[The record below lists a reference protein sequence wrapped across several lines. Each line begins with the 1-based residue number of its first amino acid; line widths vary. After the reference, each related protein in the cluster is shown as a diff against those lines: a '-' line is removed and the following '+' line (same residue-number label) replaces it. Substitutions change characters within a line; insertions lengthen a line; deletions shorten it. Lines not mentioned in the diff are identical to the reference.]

1 MTWQLTSFACLV
13 GVLVCGGLWYER
25 TRPSAK
31 IVAMV
36 AALAALAVAG
46 RVVLA
51 PIPNVVA
58 TTDIVLFTGYAIG
71 GAPGFAV
78 GALAALVSNF
88 WLGQGP
94 WTPWQ
99 MGGWGMVGIGG
110 AALAGASGRKLGRFG
125 LAFWC
130 GFAGLA
136 YGALLDL
143 SVMVTY
149 GGEQSLDRYLALAA
163 RGLPFNIAHAAGNVA
178 FALLA
183 GPALVRMLL
192 RFRERIEVRW
202 QPAPPAIGRGLQAG
216 AGMLL
221 IALASAAAATA
232 FFSTTVQPARAQEG
246 DGAVGYLERAQNFDG
261 GFGVAPGADSS
272 VGMTAWVSLGL
283 EAAGI
288 NPLDFTEAGLSPVD
302 FLRSSASAIR
312 TPNDLQRTILVLEA
326 AGLDSTGFGGRN
338 LVAELRD
345 RRGSDGSFRSWPN
358 LTAYGILAL
367 AAAGEP
373 DASLRRSARWLTSV
387 QNEDGGWGAVVG
399 APSDS
404 DSAGAVAQSLA
415 AAGAGKA
422 LDRAVR
428 YLRQGPARRRRLGPD
443 GIGADQ
449 HPVDGLGRAGSGG
462 GWAEPHR
469 RDAQRS

>member
-13 GVLVCGGLWYER
+13 GVLVCGGVWYER

-110 AALAGASGRKLGRFG
+110 AVLAGASGRQLGRFG

-221 IALASAAAATA
+221 IAAGVGCRRDRVLQHHRAAC
-232 FFSTTVQPARAQEG
+232 PRA
-246 DGAVGYLERAQNFDG
+246 
-261 GFGVAPGADSS
+261 
-272 VGMTAWVSLGL
+272 
-283 EAAGI
+283 
-288 NPLDFTEAGLSPVD
+288 
-302 FLRSSASAIR
+302 
-312 TPNDLQRTILVLEA
+312 
-326 AGLDSTGFGGRN
+326 GGRRRGRIPR
-338 LVAELRD
+338 ASSELR
-345 RRGSDGSFRSWPN
+345 RRF
-358 LTAYGILAL
+358 
-367 AAAGEP
+367 
-373 DASLRRSARWLTSV
+373 
-387 QNEDGGWGAVVG
+387 
-399 APSDS
+399 
-404 DSAGAVAQSLA
+404 
-415 AAGAGKA
+415 
-422 LDRAVR
+422 
-428 YLRQGPARRRRLGPD
+428 RRRTGRGFERRD
-443 GIGADQ
+443 
-449 HPVDGLGRAGSGG
+449 DGLGFLGSRGCRHQPTRLHRG
-462 GWAEPHR
+462 RTQSGRLPAIQRR
-469 RDAQRS
+469 RDQDAKRPAADDPRARSRRA